1 MPYKPIESYGVIG
14 DMHSVALVGMD
25 GSIDWCCLPH
35 FDSPSVFAGILD
47 DVKGGSFLLAA
58 AHGASRKQMY
68 MPDTNVLLT
77 RFLDAEGVGEVCDF
91 MPIHRDT
98 YGAYR
103 RGMHQ
108 IVRVARAVRGAVRFR
123 LACRPAMDFARRPHR
138 VILDDPR
145 GAIFDSDGLDLALV
159 SPVPLSADGD
169 GGVTADFV
177 LQPGESATFS
187 LRQVEDWTAN
197 ADLLSTPVNGE
208 DALRRTVNFW
218 RQWLGKSRYKGRWRE
233 MVDRS
238 ALVLKLLT
246 FEPTGAIVAA
256 ATTSLPE
263 EIGGIRNWDYRYVWV
278 RDAAFTLYGFLRL
291 GYTEEAARFM
301 EWLSARVSEQD
312 CPTGP
317 LQLMYGVDGRHEL
330 PEVDLTHLDGYRGS
344 RPVRVGNGATA
355 QLQLDIYGELI
366 DSVYLF
372 DKYGSPISY
381 DFWRELRRMAYWV
394 CEHWERADESI
405 WEVRGGRQQFVY
417 SKLQCWV
424 ALDRTLRLADKRSL
438 PFDRPRVATAR
449 DQIYETIMKR
459 GWDAKRKTFV
469 QSFGS
474 EALDASNLLMS
485 LMRFISPTDPRIVG
499 TIDRTLAELASD
511 TLVHRYELGKGAG
524 DGLTG
529 KEGTFSICTFWLVEA
544 LARAGRLD
552 DARFIFEKMLTYANH
567 LGLYSEQIG
576 PSGELLGNFP
586 QAFTHLGLVSAAF
599 YLDRA
604 LGQSG

>member
-1 MPYKPIESYGVIG
+1 M
-14 DMHSVALVGMD
+14 
-25 GSIDWCCLPH
+25 
-35 FDSPSVFAGILD
+35 
-47 DVKGGSFLLAA
+47 
-58 AHGASRKQMY
+58 
-68 MPDTNVLLT
+68 
-77 RFLDAEGVGEVCDF
+77 
-91 MPIHRDT
+91 
-98 YGAYR
+98 
-103 RGMHQ
+103 
-108 IVRVARAVRGAVRFR
+108 
-123 LACRPAMDFARRPHR
+123 
-138 VILDDPR
+138 
-145 GAIFDSDGLDLALV
+145 FDSDGLDLALI
-159 SPVPLSADGD
+159 SPVPLSSDGA

-187 LRQVEDWTAN
+187 LRQVEDWTES
-197 ADLLSTPVNGE
+197 ADLLARPIDGD
-208 DALRRTVNFW
+208 DALRRTVAFW
-218 RQWLGKSRYKGRWRE
+218 RSWLARSRYKGRWRE

-263 EIGGIRNWDYRYVWV
+263 EIGGVRNWDYRYVWV

-301 EWLSARVSEQD
+301 EWLSARVSEED
-312 CPTGP
+312 GPTGP
-317 LQLMYGVDGRHEL
+317 LQLMYGIDGRHEL
-330 PEVDLTHLDGYRGS
+330 PEVALTHLDGYRGS
-344 RPVRVGNGATA
+344 RPVRVGNGATT

-381 DFWRELRRMAYWV
+381 DFWRELRRMAYWI
-394 CEHWERADESI
+394 CQSWERVGREHLGGARRQAA
-405 WEVRGGRQQFVY
+405 VRLLEAPVLGRARPDAAAQQTSALCRSTGSASRARATTSTRRSWRAAGTRSGGR
-417 SKLQCWV
+417 SCRPS
-424 ALDRTLRLADKRSL
+424 ARARST
-438 PFDRPRVATAR
+438 RATCS
-449 DQIYETIMKR
+449 
-459 GWDAKRKTFV
+459 V
-469 QSFGS
+469 P
-474 EALDASNLLMS
+474 
-485 LMRFISPTDPRIVG
+485 LMRFISPTDPRMLG
-499 TIDRTLAELASD
+499 TLDRTLEELASD

-529 KEGTFSICTFWLVEA
+529 REGTFSICTFWLVEA

-604 LGQSG
+604 LGQGG